1 MSDGLNPTI
10 PKKTRPV
17 HLFDMPPRVAESGI
31 SQVGLVT
38 LTSDEELM
46 AWKTTKGDK
55 AALAMALALSSL
67 VEVNGQPVKR
77 GDGSADSV
85 WKEMSPQARELVL
98 TAYAELHKVEEEDT
112 AAFLK
117 SRKVKVG

>member
-17 HLFDMPPRVAESGI
+17 HQFDMPPSVAASGI
-31 SQVGLVT
+31 TQVGLVT

-55 AALAMALALSSL
+55 AALATALALTSL

-77 GDGSADSV
+77 GDGSADSI
-85 WKEMSPQARELVL
+85 WKEMSPQARELTL
-98 TAYAELHKVEEEDT
+98 MAYAELHKVEEDDA